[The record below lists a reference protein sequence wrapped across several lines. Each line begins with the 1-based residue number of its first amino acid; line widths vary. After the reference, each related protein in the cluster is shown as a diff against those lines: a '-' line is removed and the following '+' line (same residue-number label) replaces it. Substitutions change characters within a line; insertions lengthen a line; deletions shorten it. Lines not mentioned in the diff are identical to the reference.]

1 MKKQI
6 AAMLIAITAATTV
19 CTTADASWLGNI
31 LKNLPSSGSSTTAS
45 SSSSSSPTRAARWS
59 KVYSTDNYTIYID
72 TSSMKASGQAQQ
84 RMIEAWFKREYTPV
98 GSQWLGENSNGRVKP
113 DVITHSVYWARYSVS
128 DSWCPVTNWYY
139 YDANNHLIY
148 RPAYNYDVLS
158 DYNDDVGFGRYIP
171 DSPNEQIKDILF
183 NAVGWNY

>member
-6 AAMLIAITAATTV
+6 IALCIAFTAMTAV
-19 CTTADASWLGNI
+19 SSTADASWLGNI
-31 LKNLPSSGSSTTAS
+31 LKSLPSGSSGSSTTAS
-45 SSSSSSPTRAARWS
+45 SSSSPSRSARWS

-72 TSSMKASGQAQQ
+72 TSSMKTHGTAQN
-84 RMIEAWFKREYTPV
+84 RGIEAWFKKEYTPI
-98 GSQWLGENSNGRVKP
+98 GSQWIGEHSGGQVKP
-113 DVITHSVYWARYSVS
+113 DVITHSVYKAEYRVNESHISYSNQM
-128 DSWCPVTNWYY
+128 CYY

-148 RPAYNYDVLS
+148 QGQLGDVR
-158 DYNDDVGFGRYIP
+158 DEVGFGRYVP

>member
-45 SSSSSSPTRAARWS
+45 SSSSSSPSRTARWS

-72 TSSMKASGQAQQ
+72 TSSMKATGDAQY
-84 RMIEAWFKREYTPV
+84 RSVNAWFKREYTPI
-98 GSQWLGENSNGRVKP
+98 GSQWIGDNSGGRVKP
-113 DVITHSVYWARYSVS
+113 NVITYSIYRAYYG
-128 DSWCPVTNWYY
+128 TNRSGSNVGDNWHY
-139 YDANNHLIY
+139 YDVNHHLIY
-148 RPAYNYDVLS
+148 QGCLG
-158 DYNDDVGFGRYIP
+158 DYNDEVGFGEYVP

>member
-19 CTTADASWLGNI
+19 CTTTDASWLGNI

-45 SSSSSSPTRAARWS
+45 SSSSSSPSRTARWS

-72 TSSMKASGQAQQ
+72 TSSMKTTGQAQN
-84 RMIEAWFKREYTPV
+84 REIDAWFKREFSPI
-98 GSQWLGENSNGRVKP
+98 GSQWLGDNSNGRVKP
-113 DVITHSVYWARYSVS
+113 DVITHSVYKAWYGVNSS
-128 DSWCPVTNWYY
+128 NFYGGTTYY

-148 RPAYNYDVLS
+148 KGSLGDMW
-158 DYNDDVGFGRYIP
+158 DEVGFGNYVP

>member
-1 MKKQI
+1 MNKQI

-72 TSSMKASGQAQQ
+72 TSSMKASGQAQS
-84 RMIEAWFKREYTPV
+84 REITAWFKREFSPV
-98 GSQWLGENSNGRVKP
+98 GSQWLGDNSNGRVKP
-113 DVITHSVYWARYSVS
+113 DVITHSVYQAVYRVNRSYYWANT
-128 DSWCPVTNWYY
+128 CNY

-148 RPAYNYDVLS
+148 KSASLADMH
-158 DYNDDVGFGRYIP
+158 DEVGFGDYVP

>member
-45 SSSSSSPTRAARWS
+45 SSSSSSPSRAARWS

-72 TSSMKASGQAQQ
+72 TSSIKTTGQAQN
-84 RMIEAWFKREYTPV
+84 RDLYAWFKREFTPV
-98 GSQWLGENSNGRVKP
+98 GSQWLGDNSNGRVKP
-113 DVITHSVYWARYSVS
+113 NVITHSVYKARYG
-128 DSWCPVTNWYY
+128 VTSSNFYDVCYY

-148 RPAYNYDVLS
+148 DSSL
-158 DYNDDVGFGRYIP
+158 NDMYGESGFGRYVP

>member
-45 SSSSSSPTRAARWS
+45 SSSSSTNRAARWS

-72 TSSMKASGQAQQ
+72 TSSIKTKGEAQN
-84 RMIEAWFKREYTPV
+84 REIEAWFKREFTPI
-98 GSQWLGENSNGRVKP
+98 GSQWLGDNSRGRVKP
-113 DVITHSVYWARYSVS
+113 DVITHSVYQAAYYVNSS
-128 DSWCPVTNWYY
+128 YYYGGSANY

-148 RPAYNYDVLS
+148 QGALGDI
-158 DYNDDVGFGRYIP
+158 DDEVGFGRYVP